1 MEESSYAREDDR
13 NRQIG
18 QLYFGDDE
26 VVLHKQTAGRRDEK
40 TLRDKE
46 KYIGAMLRH
55 SRQASMVRFDPKSK
69 GKALEIIKPHL
80 NKSFA
85 PEIPI
90 QVVDPPGPILALGET
105 DAGRVV
111 AENLEKLHRATGQL
125 EELQGSQN
133 ILAQKFDEKAFR
145 RIQE

>member
-1 MEESSYAREDDR
+1 MVTTKWGCINKPQGEEMR
-13 NRQIG
+13 
-18 QLYFGDDE
+18 
-26 VVLHKQTAGRRDEK
+26 EK

-46 KYIGAMLRH
+46 KYYGAMLRH

-69 GKALEIIKPHL
+69 GKALEIIKPHF

-85 PEIPI
+85 PEISI
-90 QVVDPPGPILALGET
+90 QMVDPHGPRLALGET

-125 EELQGSQN
+125 EEL
-133 ILAQKFDEKAFR
+133 
-145 RIQE
+145 